1 MNQQRMGNPA
11 SRMGPQQRQPQGPGP
26 RTQPF
31 KITPSARNPPG
42 AGAPAP
48 PTGAERG
55 PGGAVAGS
63 GQESLSL
70 QQLTAAEPHQQKQII
85 GEHLYRQIFSM
96 YPTFAGKITGKC
108 STPQH
113 TASPALPSPQV
124 CCWRWTTVSCCT
136 CWSPPSLSRRRSMKL
151 LQYSRSTTA
160 PSLLQLPQPP
170 PSPLQLSQPEGRL
183 IGTPLIGTLLI
194 SHVT

>member
-108 STPQH
+108 STPQY
-113 TASPALPSPQV
+113 TSVTSPPLPSGMLLEMDN
-124 CCWRWTTVSCCT
+124 SELLHMLE
-136 CWSPPSLSRRRSMKL
+136 SPESLKAKVDEAVAV
-151 LQYSRSTTA
+151 LQEHHSTITPAAPSTTTIPIA
-160 PSLLQLPQPP
+160 AESA
-170 PSPLQLSQPEGRL
+170 
-183 IGTPLIGTLLI
+183 
-194 SHVT
+194 